1 MNDNRDSSLPA
12 VPLAM
17 PARESLSARS
27 AAALKRFLLTEGL
40 EAGDKLPPERRLAEA
55 LNVSRTVLRE
65 AINQMVGEGLVRREP
80 SRSPTVTDFDRG
92 HLALLLDAPELIA
105 FGSVPQVANQ
115 LAVEPGTVQRFAQ
128 DLGYSGYQTLQETV
142 RSAYLKNAGLS
153 PMAPVQ
159 ADGLM
164 DEKLSGQRTQQRADL
179 ETLFNS
185 VDAAQLTRLCESLEQ
200 ARRVVVFGEGAAG
213 ALGGI
218 FVRMLHHVGVRAEL
232 LPSGPVDGALG
243 MYGLGSQD
251 VVIGLALWL
260 PFRGSVDIMR
270 LAQNAGCHTVAFTAS
285 PGSPITRHAD
295 EVAIVPGQGTVL
307 SFSVL
312 PTIALFENVTAVLAS
327 RRPEVAAEIQ
337 QTLHDRYVQ
346 EGSVVHMRDLGEQ
359 RGPSRQNGPR
369 SPRSD
374 P

>member
-1 MNDNRDSSLPA
+1 MKDYDSALPP

-27 AAALKRFLLTEGL
+27 AVALKRYLLTEGL

-92 HLALLLDAPELIA
+92 ELAQLLDAPELIA
-105 FGSVPQVANQ
+105 FGSVPQVAGQ
-115 LAVEPGTVQRFAQ
+115 LAVEPDKVQRFAQ

-142 RSAYLKNAGLS
+142 RDAYLKNAGLK
-153 PMAPVQ
+153 PMAPTP
-159 ADGLM
+159 ADGM
-164 DEKLSGQRTQQRADL
+164 VDEAVGRHRDQQRTDL
-179 ETLFNS
+179 QTLFDS
-185 VDAAQLTRLCESLEQ
+185 VDAVQLTRLCESLEQ
-200 ARRVVVFGEGAAG
+200 ARRVMVFGEGAAA

-218 FVRMLHHVGVRAEL
+218 FVRMLKHVGVRAEL
-232 LPSGPVDGALG
+232 LPSGPVDAALG
-243 MYGLGSQD
+243 MYDLGEQD
-251 VVIGLALWL
+251 TVVGLALWL
-260 PFRGSVDIMR
+260 PFRASVDIMR
-270 LAQNAGCHTVAFTAS
+270 LAQRAGCHTIAFTAS
-285 PGSPITRHAD
+285 PGSPITRYSD

-312 PTIALFENVTAVLAS
+312 GTVVLFENVTAALAR

-337 QTLHDRYVQ
+337 QRLHDRYVQ
-346 EGSVVHMRDLGEQ
+346 EGYVVHMRDLH
-359 RGPSRQNGPR
+359 S
-369 SPRSD
+369 
-374 P
+374 